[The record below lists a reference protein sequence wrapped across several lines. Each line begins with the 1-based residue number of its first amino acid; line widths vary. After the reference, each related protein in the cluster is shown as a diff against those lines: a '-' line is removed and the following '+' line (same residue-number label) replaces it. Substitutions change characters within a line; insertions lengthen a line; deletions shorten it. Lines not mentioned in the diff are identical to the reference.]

1 MELTFDDFLHLGNYL
16 FVLGCKQYYSSLFLH
31 VKQHR

>member
-16 FVLGCKQYYSSLFLH
+16 FILGCKQHYSTLFLLI
-31 VKQHR
+31 KLHR